1 VLPLSGKGGNGFHPV
16 LARHMRFAANASHRL
31 ARRLFHAMAGHGS
44 KLEREQVLLGRFVD
58 IGAEIFA
65 IATSCA
71 RAQSMLGTRENANM
85 ELLALADY
93 FCCAA
98 RLRIDRMFCNV
109 GHNVDLR
116 GKKLAE
122 RVLSGELGWLE
133 NGIV

>member
-1 VLPLSGKGGNGFHPV
+1 MA
-16 LARHMRFAANASHRL
+16 AR
-31 ARRLFHAMAGHGS
+31 GP
-44 KLEREQVLLGRFVD
+44 KLEREQVLLGRFVV

-71 RAQSMLGTRENANM
+71 RAQSMLGTRENTNM

-93 FCCAA
+93 LCCAS
-98 RLRIDRMFCNV
+98 RLRIDRMFCSIR
-109 GHNVDLR
+109 HNVDLR

-122 RVLSGELGWLE
+122 RVLGGELVWLQ